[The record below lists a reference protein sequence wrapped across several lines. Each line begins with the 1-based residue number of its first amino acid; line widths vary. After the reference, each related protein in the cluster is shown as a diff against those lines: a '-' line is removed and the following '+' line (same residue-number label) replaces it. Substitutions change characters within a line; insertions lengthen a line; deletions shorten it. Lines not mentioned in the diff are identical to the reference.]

1 METFVTDAINNN
13 TERDCRLALS
23 PCVAIPGGSLTLQLP
38 TLGVV
43 FIRLGPG
50 NTVVDQHQHLPGR
63 DADDGPVLGDDP
75 LEAESESQPAAHGDL
90 L

>member
-50 NTVVDQHQHLPGR
+50 NNIFLAGTLMTGLFLAMIHLRQSLRPSLQ
-63 DADDGPVLGDDP
+63 VMMIY
-75 LEAESESQPAAHGDL
+75 SESW
-90 L
+90 